1 MQEHLY
7 VSLIRKSLLVREILG
22 SLDIG
27 HREPPGNGLQGN
39 SPPRLAGLQRAFHD
53 LRGRFR
59 MPVPPLGL
67 CSFGAERWNRDLL
80 FGHAHFPSKYIC
92 CCGLVI
98 SQAVTTRILPRR
110 SVYRIVSNRPD
121 LVRPKQS
128 TRSSLSCGCTSASNR
143 SIRTAS
149 SASFGLMP
157 CLAMCCKLSASQSNS
172 IIYMVNT
179 W

>member
-1 MQEHLY
+1 MMSATLITERPSSTVSTILIGESSSFRRLRPGTTESRLCGALFLKRLVQEHLY

-27 HREPPGNGLQGN
+27 HREPHGNGLQGN

-92 CCGLVI
+92 CCG
-98 SQAVTTRILPRR
+98 
-110 SVYRIVSNRPD
+110 
-121 LVRPKQS
+121 
-128 TRSSLSCGCTSASNR
+128 
-143 SIRTAS
+143 
-149 SASFGLMP
+149 FGI
-157 CLAMCCKLSASQSNS
+157 LSA
-172 IIYMVNT
+172 
-179 W
+179 